1 MTHVESRKITEI
13 AMWTTTRHASINN
26 SIPSNT
32 HGHKWNY
39 GNQNSRQLHVT
50 QSNLSHASHG

>member
-1 MTHVESRKITEI
+1 MTCRI
-13 AMWTTTRHASINN
+13 AQNNRNCGLTTTTRHASINN